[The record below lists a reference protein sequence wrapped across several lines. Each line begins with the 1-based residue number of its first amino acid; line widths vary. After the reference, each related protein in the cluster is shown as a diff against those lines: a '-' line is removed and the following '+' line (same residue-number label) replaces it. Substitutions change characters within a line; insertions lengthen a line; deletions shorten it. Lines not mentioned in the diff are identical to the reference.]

1 MKKKRNRSIYPKR
14 VKTASKLVII
24 IVLLFIL
31 LAIAISC
38 TGCGAVLRWAGTGYG
53 NTVEYVDRK
62 IDDATNY
69 ETKKKV
75 EDTCRAMISSY
86 ESDKLTFEQ
95 YKDSDNEEKQSW
107 AEQAKM
113 RANKTASTYNNYI
126 LENDFVWE
134 NNVPS
139 DIFTKLEYLN

>member
-1 MKKKRNRSIYPKR
+1 MKKRNRSFHPKR
-14 VKTASKLVII
+14 IRRLARTVIAI
-24 IVLLFIL
+24 VSLFIVLSIA
-31 LAIAISC
+31 LAC

-75 EDTCRAMISSY
+75 EDTCRSMISSY

-95 YKDSDNEEKQSW
+95 YKDSDSEEKQSW

-113 RANKTASTYNNYI
+113 RANKTASTYNHYI
-126 LENDFVWE
+126 LENDFVWSG
-134 NNVPS
+134 NVPE
-139 DIFTKLEYLN
+139 DIMDKLPYIE